1 METVRL
7 IGFSS
12 FSFFYLLVFPVVIVV
27 SSPIGGTSPVQAVA
41 AGLNHATTGAA
52 GKALNGIKVAY
63 HQSGL
68 TGKVSSTL
76 VTTQQP
82 SGNRFTTG
90 EIYHSDTDMPP
101 KKVSRADEMKP
112 LLLCANTQR
121 VDDSLIL
128 PVGHPASSN
137 SFTSVCV
144 RFSFWSKKGKL
155 PPMIGHD
162 QPSTNGNRAAD
173 NKVQLSAG
181 DLLGRTHEELVLL
194 LIQLR
199 RQSSAL
205 VKARDACLLEMESQ
219 VTDLFIS
226 IYTYLYKWGV

>member
-1 METVRL
+1 
-7 IGFSS
+7 
-12 FSFFYLLVFPVVIVV
+12 
-27 SSPIGGTSPVQAVA
+27 
-41 AGLNHATTGAA
+41 
-52 GKALNGIKVAY
+52 
-63 HQSGL
+63 
-68 TGKVSSTL
+68 
-76 VTTQQP
+76 
-82 SGNRFTTG
+82 
-90 EIYHSDTDMPP
+90 
-101 KKVSRADEMKP
+101 
-112 LLLCANTQR
+112 
-121 VDDSLIL
+121 
-128 PVGHPASSN
+128 
-137 SFTSVCV
+137 
-144 RFSFWSKKGKL
+144 
-155 PPMIGHD
+155 MIGHD